1 MLIICIETMKT
12 IDEEIQKKQKKTK
25 EKQREK
31 VARGTEPIVK
41 G

>member
-1 MLIICIETMKT
+1 MKT
-12 IDEEIQKKQKKTK
+12 IDEEIQKKTKKKTK